1 MSDQISDDVQQPAA
15 EESTILT
22 QPEDR
27 LPECT
32 IADLPEKI
40 RSAAQAMGWP
50 ALMPVQATAIPYL
63 LARRDMIVQ
72 SRTGSGKTGAFLIPL
87 IMRVEPSQHR
97 AQALVLVPTREL
109 AIQVYREFESL
120 SKGMDVTGVLVY
132 GGVGY
137 GQQLKSL
144 KEGAHVIIG
153 TPGRVLDHLG
163 RRSMNLDD
171 LRVLVLDEADEM
183 LSMGFYPAMRELKHY
198 LPKNRSSWMFSAT
211 MPYNVQSLA
220 GEFLNSPEFLSLS
233 AGTVAISTMEHRLYD
248 TPPMEKDL
256 TLMRLIEMENPESAI
271 IFCNMK
277 SDVEYLS
284 TVLKNYGYNAD
295 QITGDLQQKERE
307 RVMNGI
313 REGTVRFL
321 VATDIAA
328 RGIDISDLS
337 HVFQYDVPKDP
348 ESYVHRA
355 GRTARA
361 GNTGVGITLV
371 SSMSERTDLKKAARK
386 FNIEFVELPTP
397 TQTDVENRM
406 AERLTVLLENRFHN
420 STRLQRERMKRFDPL
435 IRALSESEDER
446 MVLNMLLD
454 EIYHQEF
461 HAAPQKIQ
469 MVAEVKQ
476 PAPPP
481 KSEGG
486 ESSEA
491 SKKKK
496 RRRKRSGGQGGE
508 G

>member
-1 MSDQISDDVQQPAA
+1 
-15 EESTILT
+15 
-22 QPEDR
+22 
-27 LPECT
+27 
-32 IADLPEKI
+32 
-40 RSAAQAMGWP
+40 
-50 ALMPVQATAIPYL
+50 
-63 LARRDMIVQ
+63 
-72 SRTGSGKTGAFLIPL
+72 
-87 IMRVEPSQHR
+87 
-97 AQALVLVPTREL
+97 
-109 AIQVYREFESL
+109 
-120 SKGMDVTGVLVY
+120 
-132 GGVGY
+132 
-137 GQQLKSL
+137 
-144 KEGAHVIIG
+144 
-153 TPGRVLDHLG
+153 
-163 RRSMNLDD
+163 
-171 LRVLVLDEADEM
+171 
-183 LSMGFYPAMRELKHY
+183 
-198 LPKNRSSWMFSAT
+198 MFSAT
-211 MPYNVQSLA
+211 MPYKVQSLA

-435 IRALSESEDER
+435 IRALSEREDER

-491 SKKKK
+491 SKTKT
-496 RRRKRSGGQGGE
+496 RRLKRSGGQGGE